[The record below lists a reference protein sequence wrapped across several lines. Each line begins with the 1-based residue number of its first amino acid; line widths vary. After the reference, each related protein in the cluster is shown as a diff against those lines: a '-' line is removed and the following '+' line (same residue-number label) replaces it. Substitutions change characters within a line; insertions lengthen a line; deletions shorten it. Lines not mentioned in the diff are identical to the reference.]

1 MSFVFRNHDQDRQ
14 DVTWCRCIATPSL
27 ASRELQSST
36 CMLIHA
42 EFGGPHRT
50 CKTPCPCP
58 TWCETTNM
66 AQHALMGSLGPLGP
80 PQKWKAIESP
90 LSNWILLAFWRFQH
104 KLLCQD
110 ESDESQRHSVR
121 ISTCSKTHIEIG
133 FRHHD
138 GPVMEVLQLQTGIV
152 AITARSNHI
161 LRFSTLNLTGE
172 RTQGK
177 CKYHPIPSNA
187 IERLKH
193 CAILL
198 SISKNVKSPPLCFT
212 HCCCL
217 KVFSTC
223 NPSNE
228 K

>member
-1 MSFVFRNHDQDRQ
+1 MSFVSRNHDQG
-14 DVTWCRCIATPSL
+14 VTWCRCIATPSL

-50 CKTPCPCP
+50 CHHP
-58 TWCETTNM
+58 TCFEGITGTTTK
-66 AQHALMGSLGPLGP
+66 G
-80 PQKWKAIESP
+80 ESHRKP
-90 LSNWILLAFWRFQH
+90 FVKLDPFKAFWRFQH
-104 KLLCQD
+104 KLLCQDESD

-138 GPVMEVLQLQTGIV
+138 GPVVEVLQLQTGIV

-161 LRFSTLNLTGE
+161 LRFSTFNLTGE
-172 RTQGK
+172 RKQGK
-177 CKYHPIPSNA
+177 CKYHPIRSNA
-187 IERLKH
+187 LKRLKH

-198 SISKNVKSPPLCFT
+198 SISKNVKSPPLLF
-212 HCCCL
+212 HPL
-217 KVFSTC
+217 LLPQGVFQFFHM
-223 NPSNE
+223 
-228 K
+228 

>member
-1 MSFVFRNHDQDRQ
+1 MSV
-14 DVTWCRCIATPSL
+14 S
-27 ASRELQSST
+27 
-36 CMLIHA
+36 
-42 EFGGPHRT
+42 
-50 CKTPCPCP
+50 
-58 TWCETTNM
+58 NM
-66 AQHALMGSLGPLGP
+66 AQHHPTCFEGITGTTT
-80 PQKWKAIESP
+80 KVESP

-161 LRFSTLNLTGE
+161 LRFSTFNLTGE
-172 RTQGK
+172 RKQGK
-177 CKYHPIPSNA
+177 CKYHPIRSNA
-187 IERLKH
+187 LKRLKH

-198 SISKNVKSPPLCFT
+198 SISKNVKSPPLLF
-212 HCCCL
+212 HPL
-217 KVFSTC
+217 LLPQGVFHM
-223 NPSNE
+223 
-228 K
+228 